1 MKLRSSFRI
10 LFQKWRF
17 YYSKAS
23 SAPCFFFWLN
33 RKLVQYFL
41 IFNRLTYYY
50 FRYFLWN
57 IYFLTFFTF
66 QSIGRYSWS
75 EFDFLEYWSFFL
87 FFYLLV
93 LSLNTSRSLSLI
105 HQPTSISDTIN
116 DRLILIF
123 INSHLNWII
132 LLLLNFKVFMLKI
145 SENINKING
154 LVSFW

>member
-17 YYSKAS
+17 YYSKTS
-23 SAPCFFFWLN
+23 STPCFFFWLN

-50 FRYFLWN
+50 FRYFFWN

-66 QSIGRYSWS
+66 QSIRRYSWS

-154 LVSFW
+154 LVTFW